1 MMVKNVELVL
11 LERVPMSDVLQKS
24 KKAKEISR
32 FLINVSTEQKNIGL
46 KAMADALRAHSDFII
61 SENSKD
67 LLQGE
72 KENIGKALLDRL
84 ALNQKR
90 IEDMAQGL
98 EIIIDLPDPI
108 NELMDEWDRPNGLCI
123 SKVRVPIGVIGII
136 YEARPNVT
144 VDAAGLTLKTSNAV
158 VLRGSSSAI
167 NSNIAIVGV
176 LNDAL
181 SKVGFPEQTI
191 NLIEHTSRE
200 TVLELVTLKQYIDL
214 VIPRGGA
221 GLINTVVASAT
232 VPCIETGIGN
242 CHVFIDSSANLQN
255 ALNIAVNS
263 KVQRPSVC
271 NAAESLLVHKDI
283 ADKILPS
290 IIAEYIKNG
299 VQIFGCERTQA
310 YDKSIFPATDKE
322 YATEFL
328 DYKISIKVIDDVN
341 EAISHV
347 DKFGSK
353 HTEAIVSE
361 NKASI
366 ELFSKQVDASSVMV
380 NASTRFTDGFEFGF
394 GAEIGISTQKM
405 HARGPMGLKE
415 LTTYKYI
422 VKGNGQIRE

>member
-1 MMVKNVELVL
+1 MRVKNVELVL

-24 KKAKEISR
+24 KKAKEISK

-46 KAMADALRAHSDFII
+46 KAMADALRAHNDFII
-61 SENSKD
+61 SENNKD
-67 LLQGE
+67 LLLGE

-84 ALNQKR
+84 ALNKKR
-90 IEDMAQGL
+90 IEDMALGL

-108 NELMDEWDRPNGLCI
+108 NELMEEWDRPNGLCI

-167 NSNIAIVGV
+167 NSNIAIVDV
-176 LNDAL
+176 INNAL
-181 SKVGFPEQTI
+181 INEGFPEQTI
-191 NLIEHTSRE
+191 NLIEDISRE
-200 TVLELVTLKQYIDL
+200 TVLELVTLNQYIDL

-221 GLINTVVASAT
+221 GLINAVVASAT

-242 CHVFIDSSANLQN
+242 CHVYIDSSANFEN
-255 ALNIAVNS
+255 AFNIAVNS

-283 ADKILPS
+283 ADKTLPA
-290 IIAEYIKNG
+290 IIAEYQKNG
-299 VQIFGCERTQA
+299 VQIYGCERTML
-310 YDKSIFPATDKE
+310 YEKNIFPATDKE
-322 YATEFL
+322 YATEFS
-328 DYKISIKVIDDVN
+328 DYIISIKIVN
-341 EAISHV
+341 NVEEAIAHI
-347 DKFGSK
+347 DKFGTK

-361 NKASI
+361 DASAI
-366 ELFSKQVDASSVMV
+366 SMFCNRVDAAAVMI

>member
-290 IIAEYIKNG
+290 IIAEYIKSG

-422 VKGNGQIRE
+422 VKGNGQIRS

>member
-1 MMVKNVELVL
+1 
-11 LERVPMSDVLQKS
+11 MSDVLQKS

-290 IIAEYIKNG
+290 IIAEYIKSG

-422 VKGNGQIRE
+422 VKGNGQIRS